1 LGFRRRRVPVAGR
14 VGRVLKWIGLAV
26 LLAALLGSIAMNAA
40 LLAFL
45 VGENVS
51 SEDDA
56 FRFREL
62 TVEGQGDQ
70 KVALIPLTGVIGRG
84 YGDAFFGGRGMVPSV
99 VAQLKRAGRDKG
111 VRAVL
116 LEIDS
121 PGGGVGDSDLL
132 YHEVRSLRAKG
143 KPVVCHL
150 QDVAASGAYYVA
162 VAGNRIIAQP
172 TTITGS
178 IGVILHGINVEGLFE
193 KIGVRE
199 VTIKKGRMKD
209 ILSPTRPI
217 TPDEERLLQG
227 IADGVFYRFAGIV
240 AKERGLS
247 REAMTTIADGRLFLA
262 PEALK
267 AGLIDGIGYRE
278 DALAAAG
285 ALAGVKKPRLIRYEK
300 MFSFRDLLSASSGS
314 VAPAAGFWDGLM
326 EACAPKPMYL
336 WALR

>member
-1 LGFRRRRVPVAGR
+1 MMRAGS
-14 VGRVLKWIGLAV
+14 VLKWIGLGV
-26 LLAALLGSIAMNAA
+26 LLAALLGSILLNAGLIA
-40 LLAFL
+40 LL
-45 VGENVS
+45 VGEKVS
-51 SEDDA
+51 SEDEA

-62 TVEGQGDQ
+62 TVEGKGDR

-84 YGDAFFGGRGMVPSV
+84 YGDSLIGGRSTVAAV
-99 VAQLKRAGRDKG
+99 VSQLKKAGRDKD
-111 VRAVL
+111 VKAVI

-132 YHEVRSLRAKG
+132 YHEVLGLRAKG

-150 QDVAASGAYYVA
+150 KDVAASGAYYVA

-178 IGVILHGINVEGLFE
+178 IGVILHGINVEGLLE

-199 VTIKKGRMKD
+199 LIIKKGRMKD
-209 ILSPTRPI
+209 ILSPTRPL
-217 TPDEERLLQG
+217 TPEEEQLLQG
-227 IADGVFYRFAGIV
+227 IADGIFYRFAGIV

-247 REAMTTIADGRLFLA
+247 REAMTKIADGRLFLA
-262 PEALK
+262 TEALT

-285 ALAGVKKPRLIRYEK
+285 TLAGVKHPRLIRYEK
-300 MFSFRDLLSASSGS
+300 LFSFRDLFGASAGAVSPS
-314 VAPAAGFWDGLM
+314 VGFWDGLM

-336 WALR
+336 WTLR

>member
-1 LGFRRRRVPVAGR
+1 MATGAGI
-14 VGRVLKWIGLAV
+14 VLKWIGLAV
-26 LLAALLGSIAMNAA
+26 LVAALLGSVATNTVLFV
-40 LLAFL
+40 LLL
-45 VGENVS
+45 GQGGS
-51 SEDDA
+51 PEDDA

-62 TVEGQGDQ
+62 TVEGRGDR
-70 KVALIPLTGVIGRG
+70 KIALIPVTGVIGRG
-84 YGDAFFGGRGMVPSV
+84 YGDSIFGGRGTASSV

-111 VRAVL
+111 VKAVI

-132 YHEVRSLRAKG
+132 YHEVRALRAKG
-143 KPVVCHL
+143 TPVVCHL

-162 VAGNRIIAQP
+162 VAGDRIIAQP

-178 IGVILHGINVEGLFE
+178 IGVIMHGINVEGLLE

-209 ILSPTRPI
+209 ILSPTRPL
-217 TPDEERLLQG
+217 TPDEEALLQG

-247 REAMTTIADGRLFLA
+247 REAMATIADGRLFLA

-278 DALAAAG
+278 DAVAAACV
-285 ALAGVKKPRLIRYEK
+285 LAGMKKARLIRYEK
-300 MFSFRDLLSASSGS
+300 QFSFRDMLSASSGAM
-314 VAPAAGFWDGLM
+314 APAAGFWNGLM

-336 WALR
+336 WAPL